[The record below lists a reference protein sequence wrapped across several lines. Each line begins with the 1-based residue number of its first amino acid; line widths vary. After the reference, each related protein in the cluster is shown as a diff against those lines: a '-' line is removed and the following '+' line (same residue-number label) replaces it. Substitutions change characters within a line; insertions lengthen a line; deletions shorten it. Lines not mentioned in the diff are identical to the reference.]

1 MKKRICI
8 VQSVYNEDITKKL
21 LSGAVKE
28 LKSNKIKIIKIV
40 KVPGSFEIPQ
50 VISKLRNKYDGF
62 IAIGC
67 VIKGKTANFDLICS
81 AITHGIMNLAIINKK
96 PITNALITSYNKK
109 QAFKRISNGKE
120 AAKALLKILKKF

>member
-50 VISKLRNKYDGF
+50 VISKL
-62 IAIGC
+62 
-67 VIKGKTANFDLICS
+67 IKK
-81 AITHGIMNLAIINKK
+81 
-96 PITNALITSYNKK
+96 
-109 QAFKRISNGKE
+109 
-120 AAKALLKILKKF
+120 

>member
-40 KVPGSFEIPQ
+40 KVPGSFEVPQ
-50 VISKLRNKYDGF
+50 VISKL
-62 IAIGC
+62 
-67 VIKGKTANFDLICS
+67 
-81 AITHGIMNLAIINKK
+81 INKSSFLFN
-96 PITNALITSYNKK
+96 T
-109 QAFKRISNGKE
+109 
-120 AAKALLKILKKF
+120 LL